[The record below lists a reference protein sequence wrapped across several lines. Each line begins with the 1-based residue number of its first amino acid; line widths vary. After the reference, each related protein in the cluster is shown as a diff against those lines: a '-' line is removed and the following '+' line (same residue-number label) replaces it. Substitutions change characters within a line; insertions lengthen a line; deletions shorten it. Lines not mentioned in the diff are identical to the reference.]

1 MQVVN
6 GKPCFNCTDVE
17 NAKKAPQ
24 LQQQDPLKQALAAN
38 NNNTSSAGSIFQT
51 ANAPLA
57 QGDRGRVVNFGA

>member
-24 LQQQDPLKQALAAN
+24 LQQQDPLKLDLSKNLSASNVAA
-38 NNNTSSAGSIFQT
+38 AFQT

-57 QGDRGRVVNFGA
+57 QGDRGRVLNFGA